1 MRIKID
7 KNILIKNLKNAN
19 LIIGN
24 SNQFNPTLNA
34 VLIEAND
41 DLVFT
46 CSNGQ
51 ISAKLFETK
60 NFEVIQKGKI
70 LCKAKILF
78 SVISKL
84 KENDLEIFK
93 IDESVITI
101 KTKTFSCQ
109 INTLDEE
116 IYPQIDFSYNKNQN
130 IKLEM
135 SIIHQVIQKVA
146 WATLI
151 GNEQLKVI
159 NAIYFDAK
167 HEPGILN
174 IVATDSFKLSML
186 KKENKYE
193 NFQFLIEPNI
203 LKNINEIIKT
213 EEQNLESIDI
223 YLKQNE
229 IVFQGN
235 ETIAVYKMIEGT
247 YPNVYNAFN
256 LETTTAFE
264 ISKTEFINAL
274 DRGIGFVSAE
284 KIPAVKV
291 LIKKEKMNIKF
302 SSYEL
307 GNSEEDLE
315 INKFEGMDIELN
327 VNASYLMNLLKM
339 FESKVIRFE
348 IAGQN
353 KPIILKDTKNK
364 DFIQLVLPMR
374 V

>member
-7 KNILIKNLKNAN
+7 KSTLIKNLKNAN

-60 NFEVIQKGKI
+60 NFEIIQKGKI
-70 LCKAKILF
+70 LCKARILF

-116 IYPQIDFSYNKNQN
+116 IYPQIDFSYNKKQN

-146 WATLI
+146 
-151 GNEQLKVI
+151 
-159 NAIYFDAK
+159 
-167 HEPGILN
+167 
-174 IVATDSFKLSML
+174 
-186 KKENKYE
+186 
-193 NFQFLIEPNI
+193 
-203 LKNINEIIKT
+203 
-213 EEQNLESIDI
+213 
-223 YLKQNE
+223 
-229 IVFQGN
+229 
-235 ETIAVYKMIEGT
+235 
-247 YPNVYNAFN
+247 
-256 LETTTAFE
+256 
-264 ISKTEFINAL
+264 
-274 DRGIGFVSAE
+274 
-284 KIPAVKV
+284 
-291 LIKKEKMNIKF
+291 
-302 SSYEL
+302 
-307 GNSEEDLE
+307 
-315 INKFEGMDIELN
+315 
-327 VNASYLMNLLKM
+327 
-339 FESKVIRFE
+339 
-348 IAGQN
+348 
-353 KPIILKDTKNK
+353 
-364 DFIQLVLPMR
+364 
-374 V
+374 

>member
-51 ISAKLFETK
+51 VSAKLFETK

-101 KTKTFSCQ
+101 KTKTFSCK
-109 INTLDEE
+109 INTLYEE

-174 IVATDSFKLSML
+174 IIATDSFKLSML

-213 EEQNLESIDI
+213 EEQNLEAIDI